1 MRDIKQIAT
10 EVAGLVEKKNAD
22 YDKSFEKTLSKY
34 GPVAYCLRLE
44 DKLSRFHSLAVK
56 GNCQQVA
63 NESVIDTVKDI
74 IGYSLLLLQI
84 LENEVEHD

>member
-10 EVAGLVEKKNAD
+10 EVANK
-22 YDKSFEKTLSKY
+22 
-34 GPVAYCLRLE
+34 
-44 DKLSRFHSLAVK
+44 
-56 GNCQQVA
+56 
-63 NESVIDTVKDI
+63 SVIDTVKDI